1 MTERFA
7 AAVGRKVI
15 SRASAEELGRLTHV
29 VVDVGAR
36 RVSSVIVGKGR
47 KARLVDWDRLSGFG
61 PDAVVVDEEDALRPP
76 ADDVERAAAGGDLD
90 LIGKLALSERGNAAG
105 TIDDVSFD
113 PATGELETVVVGAD
127 ERPAAEL
134 LGAGSYAVVL
144 RAAIEGPPGAAA
156 PGGDPR
162 PPPPPPP
169 GEPVNPTEPSGE

>member
-7 AAVGRKVI
+7 AAAGRKVI

-29 VVDVGAR
+29 VVDVGRR

-47 KARLVDWDRLSGFG
+47 KARLVDWERLSGFG
-61 PDAVVVDEEDALRPP
+61 PDAVVVDGEDALREP
-76 ADDVERAAAGGDLD
+76 ADETERAAAGGDLD

-105 TIDDVSFD
+105 TIDDVVFD
-113 PATGELETVVVGAD
+113 PATGELLTVVVGAH

-144 RAAIEGPPGAAA
+144 GAAIEGPPIEVPA
-156 PGGDPR
+156 GDPLS
-162 PPPPPPP
+162 
-169 GEPVNPTEPSGE
+169 PTGPSDG

>member
-7 AAVGRKVI
+7 AAAGRKVI

-61 PDAVVVDEEDALRPP
+61 PDAVVVDGEDALRPP
-76 ADDVERAAAGGDLD
+76 ADDVERAAASGDLD

-105 TIDDVSFD
+105 TIDDVIFD
-113 PATGELETVVVGAD
+113 PATGDLLSVVVGGR

-144 RAAIEGPPGAAA
+144 EAAIEGSPSGVGQAS
-156 PGGDPR
+156 PGGDPIS
-162 PPPPPPP
+162 
-169 GEPVNPTEPSGE
+169 PTGPSDG